1 MPLTPFHYP
10 VAYVIS
16 KLDRKLSLPALA
28 VGSMLPDIEIPLM
41 FLLFGFDYHHS
52 LVLHSLVG
60 AAIFGTIFT
69 VLLTNIVY
77 PYFISALF
85 RIDRRKVGRRCSLSL
100 HLVFS
105 GFLGVLSHV
114 LLDLVNHAYR
124 PILWPF
130 SQSTIS
136 IVCSALGGPQNAS
149 LIAHTVLLG
158 LFGVIVATQREN
170 IREKLLV
177 GD

>member
-10 VAYVIS
+10 VAYVLHR
-16 KLDRKLSLPALA
+16 LDRRLSLPALA

-60 AAIFGTIFT
+60 AIIFGTMLT
-69 VLLTNIVY
+69 VLLTNLAY
-77 PYFISALF
+77 PYFTSALF
-85 RIDRRKVGRRCSLSL
+85 RIDRRRVSRKCSMSF
-100 HLVFS
+100 HLVLS

-124 PILWPF
+124 PIFWPF

-136 IVCSALGGPQNAS
+136 VVCLALGGPQDAF
-149 LIAHTVLLG
+149 LIAHTALLA
-158 LFGVIVATQREN
+158 LFAAIVATHREN

>member
-10 VAYVIS
+10 IAYVLHR
-16 KLDRKLSLPALA
+16 LDRRLSLPALA

-41 FLLFGFDYHHS
+41 FLLFGFDYHRG

-60 AAIFGTIFT
+60 ATIFGTMLT
-69 VLLTNIVY
+69 VLFTNLAY
-77 PYFISALF
+77 PYFTSALF
-85 RIDRRKVGRRCSLSL
+85 GINRRKVSRKCTVSF
-100 HLVFS
+100 HLVLS

-114 LLDLVNHAYR
+114 LLDLVNHTNR
-124 PILWPF
+124 PIFWPF

-136 IVCSALGGPQNAS
+136 VICLALGGPQNAS
-149 LIAHTVLLG
+149 LIAHTVLLT
-158 LFGVIVATQREN
+158 LFGIIVATQHEN
-170 IREKLLV
+170 AREKLLV